1 MKEFLMKL
9 IEIVKK
15 IRISDQVAGL
25 VIMFTLCYLSFLA
38 GIDWVKDQ
46 QPSHLSA
53 EFSNSSCKLTPELQ
67 KLETMLEKVRGEQ

>member
-1 MKEFLMKL
+1 MKKFLMKL
-9 IEIVKK
+9 IEILKK

-46 QPSHLSA
+46 QSSLRPTEA
-53 EFSNSSCKLTPELQ
+53 SNSSCNLPPELQ
-67 KLETMLEKVRGEQ
+67 KLSDMLEKVRGEQ

>member
-9 IEIVKK
+9 IEIMKK

-38 GIDWVKDQ
+38 GIDWMKEQ
-46 QPSHLSA
+46 QPSRRSN
-53 EFSNSSCKLTPELQ
+53 EVSNSDCKLPPGLQ
-67 KLETMLEKVRGEQ
+67 KLEDMLEKIRGEQ